1 MRDTGSLRE
10 QVKGIPVDPGG
21 SASDR
26 KRVLMM
32 AQSMYV
38 AGAATSSFPTV
49 ITGAAGVASP
59 VTLMMTGGG
68 QMKDKWDC
76 VGKGFEVLGQ
86 VAEAVFDACK
96 AVQER
101 KDKAAQLRDEQT
113 QAQSEMDCIDRQLAA
128 VRIRR
133 EIVALERRNVDQAAD
148 DALQVEGWLKS
159 RFTSAEL
166 YQWRVAQLS
175 TLHFEAYRMA
185 YDLARRS
192 EAAFAAELGQPRTGI
207 VRFGQWDS
215 LKKGLLAAEQLRL
228 DLRRLQKAYLEQNRR
243 GYEITKPVS
252 LRRLLTADAWDDLI
266 GGHPVTVHLGET
278 LFDADYPGHYLRRL
292 KAVSV
297 TIVQAPGIDAR
308 PVNCRLALVKSRVRV
323 DRDRKPDNGLREDP
337 PGAQAIVTSGGR
349 DDSGLFRLDLDDERY
364 LPFEGAGAIS
374 DWSLELRGPRDAA
387 PDTPQDLVLTLRY
400 TARDGNE
407 PLVPDTERRARTSIE
422 STARSKA

>member
-1 MRDTGSLRE
+1 
-10 QVKGIPVDPGG
+10 
-21 SASDR
+21 
-26 KRVLMM
+26 M
-32 AQSMYV
+32 AY
-38 AGAATSSFPTV
+38 
-49 ITGAAGVASP
+49 GVA
-59 VTLMMTGGG
+59 
-68 QMKDKWDC
+68 KR
-76 VGKGFEVLGQ
+76 
-86 VAEAVFDACK
+86 AEH
-96 AVQER
+96 
-101 KDKAAQLRDEQT
+101 
-113 QAQSEMDCIDRQLAA
+113 S
-128 VRIRR
+128 
-133 EIVALERRNVDQAAD
+133 
-148 DALQVEGWLKS
+148 
-159 RFTSAEL
+159 
-166 YQWRVAQLS
+166 
-175 TLHFEAYRMA
+175 YR
-185 YDLARRS
+185 Y
-192 EAAFAAELGQPRTGI
+192 ELGLKDSNFIQ
-207 VRFGQWDS
+207 FGYWDS

-374 DWSLELRGPRDAA
+374 DWSIELRGPRDAA